1 MKVNPIKYQGRG
13 KLHKISDTLGAI
25 HLKGTPYQ
33 VGQQYGK
40 AFSKDLLDFNRSLK
54 KMFAEQAGGILS
66 KIAYFVVLCY
76 SFIQWMMPQ
85 FIKSRC
91 IPKPLKQEIKGIA
104 KGAEDLG
111 RFRLLKMIRLSGLYD
126 FMVNFGLA
134 GFGCSSFATKDKDGN
149 LLVGRNFDM
158 IYDPS
163 GTLDRSRVI
172 LFEIEGQ
179 QPFISTGP
187 VFFNLA
193 PTTAIIKGQNG
204 EPLFFGI
211 NNVTGPRKIFGKPTV
226 TLLREM
232 ANQASYDKIV
242 NLLKRSKETCAKK
255 FLISDGTDA
264 AMAEVV
270 PGKMTVVRQIREGE
284 SNVVATNNYQTKKSK
299 RFESK
304 AELLHALNL
313 NSWIRY
319 RRIKMLLKEIL
330 AAASSK
336 DPHELAI
343 RILSDYFDLAR
354 NLNQPWGD
362 NISPPYKNSDAYLSQ
377 TYVSAVMDY
386 KNNLFWLGSGPY
398 SAHADFY
405 GFRPENLWKWSRG
418 KEALEVR
425 KYAQSPNYARFELG
439 RNLTV
444 ELRKAKQSY
453 KEEAFLSAAEHISKV
468 LEVDPEHVEATLLL
482 GAIKLEIFD
491 QAGHGSGDI
500 LSDLKRVIDIEDD
513 NKVEPRFR
521 RGSAFAYLLLGMFY
535 DLQKKREEAVR
546 NYFRVLG
553 FERENEIGSEASDWA
568 RKFLQERCQ
577 DPPSHKKMVELLL

>member
-1 MKVNPIKYQGRG
+1 MGR
-13 KLHKISDTLGAI
+13 
-25 HLKGTPYQ
+25 
-33 VGQQYGK
+33 QYGK
-40 AFSKDLLDFNRSLK
+40 AFSRDLLDFNRSLK
-54 KMFAEQAGGILS
+54 KMFAEQAGGFLS
-66 KIAYFVVLCY
+66 KIVYFIVLVY
-76 SFIQWMMPQ
+76 SFIQWIIP
-85 FIKSRC
+85 RR

-111 RFRLLKMIRLSGLYD
+111 RFRLAKMIRLSGLYD
-126 FMVNFGLA
+126 FMVNFALA

-163 GTLDRSRVI
+163 GTLDRSRII

-179 QPFISTGP
+179 RPFISAGP

-193 PTTAIIKGQNG
+193 PTTAIIKDRNG
-204 EPLFFGI
+204 KPLFFGI

-232 ANQASYDKIV
+232 ANQASYDEIV
-242 NLLKRSKETCAKK
+242 GLLKRSKETCAKK

-270 PGKMTVVRQIREGE
+270 PGKMTVIREIRKSE
-284 SNVVATNNYQTKKSK
+284 KNVVATNNYQTKRSK

-319 RRIKMLLKEIL
+319 RRIKRLLEEAL
-330 AAASSK
+330 TSPSSEE
-336 DPHELAI
+336 PHELAI
-343 RILSDYFDLAR
+343 HILSDHFDLAR
-354 NLNQPWGD
+354 NMSQPWGD
-362 NISPPYKNSDAYLSQ
+362 NISPPYKNSEAYLSQ

-405 GFRPENLWKWSRG
+405 GFRPENLWRWTRG

-425 KYAQSPNYARFELG
+425 KYAQSPNYARFKLG
-439 RNLTV
+439 RDLTV
-444 ELRKAKQSY
+444 ELHKGKQRY
-453 KEEAFLSAAEHISKV
+453 KEESFLSAAEHFSKV
-468 LEVDPEHVEATLLL
+468 LETDPEHIEASLLL
-482 GAIKLEIFD
+482 GAMKLEIFD
-491 QAGHGSGDI
+491 QAGHGSKD
-500 LSDLKRVIDIEDD
+500 LAADLKHVIEIEDD
-513 NKVEPRFR
+513 HRVEPKFR

-535 DLQKKREEAVR
+535 DLQKKREEAIK
-546 NYFRVLG
+546 NYFQVLG
-553 FERENEIGSEASDWA
+553 FEKENEIGSEASDWA
-568 RKFLQERCQ
+568 RKFLHKRCR
-577 DPPSHKKMVELLL
+577 DLPSHKKMVELLL